1 MSLDFLYR
9 DEFVNFTLEDIW
21 VNICKMHSA
30 FLNMKIFKPE
40 EEKLCEIFKMNTIA
54 YIIPQYS
61 LKVQI
66 QRLFKI

>member
-1 MSLDFLYR
+1 
-9 DEFVNFTLEDIW
+9 
-21 VNICKMHSA
+21 MHVA

-40 EEKLCEIFKMNTIA
+40 EEKIMRNKMNAIA
-54 YIIPQYS
+54 YIIPKYS